1 VGPERAET
9 RTAQVLL
16 GGEASTAIGR
26 AIDGQRVL
34 LDRPVPL
41 ASTAGGTEAVAVV
54 EPSADRWVEDDW
66 RRDVRARLSAPASKR
81 VAVPVPVVLSSET
94 SASDGG
100 RPARA
105 VMVGSSGW
113 MSTSVADAA
122 DPLGGGRVALRNPG
136 NRELLVAAAAWLAGR
151 EDLAGGGAGREVA
164 RLPRLARGAVVSVGI
179 AEAVLVPA
187 LVAAAGALVVGRR
200 RLRT

>member
-1 VGPERAET
+1 
-9 RTAQVLL
+9 
-16 GGEASTAIGR
+16 
-26 AIDGQRVL
+26 
-34 LDRPVPL
+34 
-41 ASTAGGTEAVAVV
+41 
-54 EPSADRWVEDDW
+54 
-66 RRDVRARLSAPASKR
+66 
-81 VAVPVPVVLSSET
+81 
-94 SASDGG
+94 
-100 RPARA
+100 
-105 VMVGSSGW
+105 
-113 MSTSVADAA
+113 
-122 DPLGGGRVALRNPG
+122 LRNPG